1 MSNEMALPTNEQLKM
16 CLQQQLDE
24 FDMLTSIFCNPGEL
38 KIDDH
43 SILADINQFLNGTI
57 EHLHRKLDYIIS
69 LSILKNDKLEIHFEL
84 PHSYP
89 ELDWANIITIRCS
102 AVTNNK
108 AQTDNAIK
116 QRIQEFIE
124 LIDKSEV
131 YIYQIVVWVQENI
144 DQILAAIKLTTT
156 TAASTANS
164 NTISIDDAASATI
177 QKPIGEEMERLWIY
191 SHHLKSRTK
200 RQDIIKWAKELEL
213 SGFSRPGKP
222 GIICVEGRQTMT
234 SEFWK
239 IVRQWSWH
247 RICVRTIETKVKTID
262 KIDTFRRF
270 NGFTELIFA
279 DLGDDNVQPM
289 DMSLFMRFLEQHN
302 CKYITKDLFGFE

>member
-1 MSNEMALPTNEQLKM
+1 MANLELPTQQQLKL

-43 SILADINQFLNGTI
+43 SLLADINQFINGSI

-89 ELDWANIITIRCS
+89 ELEWANIITIRCS

-116 QRIQEFIE
+116 QKIQQFID
-124 LIDKSEV
+124 LVDKSEV
-131 YIYQIVVWVQENI
+131 YVYQIVVWIQENI
-144 DQILAAIKLTTT
+144 DEILATIKLAAAA
-156 TAASTANS
+156 TATNNIMA
-164 NTISIDDAASATI
+164 IDDGVVTV
-177 QKPIGEEMERLWIY
+177 QKSNGEEMERLWIY

-200 RQDIIKWAKELEL
+200 RLDIIKWAKELDL

-247 RICVRTIETKVKTID
+247 RICVRTVENKVKSID

-279 DLGDDNVQPM
+279 DLSDDTSNIQPM
-289 DMSLFMRFLEQHN
+289 DMSLFMKFLEQHN